1 MIQPFLFDKV
11 NLHDSCGVNNLHGV
25 PGVLGGLFSVAM
37 TAIATEE
44 VYGPALYLVMPNMA
58 PSAENETRLAELQ
71 AKLPSIEAGEGR
83 TAWTQVTS
91 DWPGIIDEALIMHQ
105 ALMQL
110 ASLGVT
116 MAMAVVG
123 GLITGYI
130 IHIDWI
136 FSILKDHELFD
147 DSEFFDI
154 PEDDGEPV
162 RSAPLAVSTVE
173 QSFGNHTIM
182 PG

>member
-1 MIQPFLFDKV
+1 
-11 NLHDSCGVNNLHGV
+11 
-25 PGVLGGLFSVAM
+25 
-37 TAIATEE
+37 
-44 VYGPALYLVMPNMA
+44 
-58 PSAENETRLAELQ
+58 
-71 AKLPSIEAGEGR
+71 
-83 TAWTQVTS
+83 
-91 DWPGIIDEALIMHQ
+91 MHQ

-123 GLITGYI
+123 GLVTGYI

-154 PEDDGEPV
+154 PEDEGGPV
-162 RSAPLAVSTVE
+162 TAAPLAVSTVE
-173 QSFGNHTIM
+173 QSFGNHTMM

>member
-1 MIQPFLFDKV
+1 
-11 NLHDSCGVNNLHGV
+11 
-25 PGVLGGLFSVAM
+25 
-37 TAIATEE
+37 
-44 VYGPALYLVMPNMA
+44 
-58 PSAENETRLAELQ
+58 
-71 AKLPSIEAGEGR
+71 
-83 TAWTQVTS
+83 
-91 DWPGIIDEALIMHQ
+91 MHQ